1 MSGSRP
7 KLDQEQLRHA
17 IEVEK
22 ITQAA
27 AAVRYGV
34 SASCVERSCARW
46 NIATQRTGPREGRL
60 HPDWKGGRYR
70 VGGYWYVWAKG
81 HPNATKAGYVAE
93 HRLRMSE
100 KLGRPLA
107 KGEVVHHIDNDPE
120 NNELSNLMLF
130 RTNGEHLKH
139 ELTGRV
145 PNWTPEGK
153 ARLEEVVRQNAIRR
167 RAKRGGS

>member
-1 MSGSRP
+1 
-7 KLDQEQLRHA
+7 
-17 IEVEK
+17 
-22 ITQAA
+22 
-27 AAVRYGV
+27 
-34 SASCVERSCARW
+34 
-46 NIATQRTGPREGRL
+46 
-60 HPDWKGGRYR
+60 
-70 VGGYWYVWAKG
+70 
-81 HPNATKAGYVAE
+81 
-93 HRLRMSE
+93 MSE

-153 ARLEEVVRQNAIRR
+153 ERLEEVVRQNAIRR
-167 RAKRGGS
+167 RAKRGG